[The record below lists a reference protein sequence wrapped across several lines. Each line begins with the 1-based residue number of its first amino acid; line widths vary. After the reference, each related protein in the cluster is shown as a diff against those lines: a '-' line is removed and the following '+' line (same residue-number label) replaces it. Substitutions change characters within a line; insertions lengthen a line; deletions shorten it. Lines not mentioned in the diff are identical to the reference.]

1 MIHVLR
7 KPDWFLTFLLG
18 GCALAEAV
26 LLGQIVDLSP
36 ERIQDALWL
45 FSFAM
50 LGVPYLVSAFFLF
63 RWLALGLTVLMILS
77 TLFFGRLIVLGPNGL
92 GWPFQPEVLTFAVLQ
107 PWQVL
112 VALVWLPVTT
122 GVLMTKSRKQIAKAL
137 EIDGLIEK
145 RRQIIQQRKDDLSQS
160 DESQQLERQEALDVL
175 EAEELPEALPAPREL
190 EG

>member
-7 KPDWFLTFLLG
+7 KPDWFLTVLLAG
-18 GCALAEAV
+18 FTLAEV
-26 LLGQIVDLSP
+26 MLLGQIVDLAP
-36 ERIQDALWL
+36 ARIQDAPWL
-45 FSFAM
+45 FAFAM
-50 LGVPYLVSAFFLF
+50 LGMPYLVSAFFLF

-77 TLFFGRLIVLGPNGL
+77 TLFFGKLIVLGPNGL
-92 GWPFQPEVLTFAVLQ
+92 GWPFQPEVLTFTVLA
-107 PWQVL
+107 PWQML

-122 GVLMTKSRKQIAKAL
+122 GVLMTKSRKRIAKAL

-145 RRQIIQQRKDDLSQS
+145 RRQIIQQRKNGLAQS
-160 DESQQLERQEALDVL
+160 DEKQQREQQEALDLL

>member
-7 KPDWFLTFLLG
+7 KPDWFLTVLLG

-36 ERIQDALWL
+36 ARIQDALWL
-45 FSFAM
+45 FSFAL
-50 LGVPYLVSAFFLF
+50 LGIPYLVSAFFLF
-63 RWLALGLTVLMILS
+63 RWLALGLTVLMILA
-77 TLFFGRLIVLGPNGL
+77 TLFFGKLIVLGPNGL
-92 GWPFQPEVLTFAVLQ
+92 GWPMQPEVLTFAVLQ

-122 GVLMTKSRKQIAKAL
+122 GVLMTKSRKRIAKAL
-137 EIDGLIEK
+137 EIDGLIAK

-160 DESQQLERQEALDVL
+160 DEKQQMAMQEALDVL